1 MKQAGSNYITF
12 FEKVADMFE
21 MLSFALPQYQRHL
34 DRCRER
40 RQSLAPERLVK
51 SMSLLYTDIIRFC
64 KEAFFIFAR
73 GRKGTGTVISQD
85 CGPRY

>member
-1 MKQAGSNYITF
+1 MKQLGSNYITF

-21 MLSFALPQYQRHL
+21 RLSFALPQYQRHM

-51 SMSLLYTDIIRFC
+51 LMSLLYTDIIQFC
-64 KEAFFIFAR
+64 KEVFFIFAR
-73 GRKGTGTVISQD
+73 GRKGTGTAIFQD
-85 CGPRY
+85 CGSGY